1 MWNMYKPNKK
11 AHNTPYR
18 VLGAIFALIPTALFY
33 IALVLV
39 LVRVIA
45 WAVGV

>member
-1 MWNMYKPNKK
+1 MKSNK
-11 AHNTPYR
+11 NTPYK

-33 IALVLV
+33 LALVLV
-39 LVRVIA
+39 LLRVIA